1 MSEARGPEPFKTS
14 IAVLTLVAGLA
25 AAVLGYFEYKANLQD
40 RRVERV
46 MRYSDT
52 LRGKSEGYREYSAT
66 LGAFSF
72 VYWNR
77 LNTVGGADAEKFV
90 TDSINADPALREA
103 VTGYTR
109 FFDLLTICIAE
120 DLCDERTARALFI
133 HDLEE
138 FHNIAFPWL
147 SVEQQQYGAHGGKP
161 LICLRSHFRK
171 SKPPPPPP
179 VWQIVR
185 PPGPCSNTTE

>member
-1 MSEARGPEPFKTS
+1 MTETRGGEPFKTS

-40 RRVERV
+40 TRVERV
-46 MRYSDT
+46 MRYSDI
-52 LRGKSEGYREYSAT
+52 LRGKSEGYREYAT
-66 LGAFSF
+66 TLSNFSF
-72 VYWNR
+72 AYWTF
-77 LNTVGGADAEKFV
+77 LDTPGADAEKFV
-90 TDSINADPALREA
+90 TDTIKGDPALREA

-120 DLCDERTARALFI
+120 DLCDERTARALFV

-138 FHNIAFPWL
+138 FHNLTFPWL
-147 SVEQQQYGAHGGKP
+147 NVEQQQYGAHGGKP
-161 LICLRSHFRK
+161 LICLRNHFRK
-171 SKPPPPPP
+171 SKTPAPPP

-185 PPGPCSNTTE
+185 PAGPCSDTTE